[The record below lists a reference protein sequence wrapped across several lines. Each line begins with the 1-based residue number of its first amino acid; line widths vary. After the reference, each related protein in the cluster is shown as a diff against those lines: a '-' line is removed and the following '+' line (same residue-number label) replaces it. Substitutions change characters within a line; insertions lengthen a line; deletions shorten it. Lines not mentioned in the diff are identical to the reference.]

1 MPFLQISFLSIA
13 IEIYWNIH
21 EMFTP
26 SLLGY
31 STRSEMLLDI
41 LLQKTNTGQ
50 ERLSFGPKIWS
61 GINPSHKNLKQ
72 PLLSYIL

>member
-13 IEIYWNIH
+13 IEIYSNIH

-41 LLQKTNTGQ
+41 PLRKTNTGQ
-50 ERLSFGPKIWS
+50 ERLFFGPKVCS
-61 GINPSHKNLKQ
+61 GINPSDKNLKQ
-72 PLLSYIL
+72 RLLSYIL